1 MLRVPVPAPP
11 LPPCRDFAQRPRA
24 VIRSACSDL
33 RGGTMD
39 RFPPARA
46 ATRTLAQHRD
56 AHDLRAAIVEAL
68 AAAPIDEQTLRNGVW
83 TYVRGEREV
92 GVAPGVVILALT
104 DMVERAK
111 IVPEA
116 ARDARTREV
125 ILWCVEAYFGQRGG
139 ASV

>member
-1 MLRVPVPAPP
+1 
-11 LPPCRDFAQRPRA
+11 
-24 VIRSACSDL
+24 
-33 RGGTMD
+33 MD

-56 AHDLRAAIVEAL
+56 ARDLRAVIVQAL
-68 AAAPIDEQTLRNGVW
+68 AAEPIDEQTVRDGVW

-111 IVPEA
+111 LGTDA

-139 ASV
+139 APVGEDRGISRRGAGQEACGPAHGT